1 MDIHP
6 IELCLTIKKGGKNH
20 FYINRGAEDKMN
32 GGRLVKEEPWLP
44 EQITRRSRPSAVR
57 ALVAR
62 LAVAAACIRVPEG

>member
-6 IELCLTIKKGGKNH
+6 IELCLTI
-20 FYINRGAEDKMN
+20 YINRGAEDKLN
-32 GGRLVKEEPWLP
+32 GGRLVTEEPWLP

>member
-1 MDIHP
+1 MHP

-32 GGRLVKEEPWLP
+32 GGRLVEKEPWLP
-44 EQITRRSRPSAVR
+44 EPITPLSRRSAVR

>member
-1 MDIHP
+1 
-6 IELCLTIKKGGKNH
+6 
-20 FYINRGAEDKMN
+20 MN

>member
-1 MDIHP
+1 MHP

-20 FYINRGAEDKMN
+20 FYINRGTDDTMN

-44 EQITRRSRPSAVR
+44 EQITRRSRRSAVR